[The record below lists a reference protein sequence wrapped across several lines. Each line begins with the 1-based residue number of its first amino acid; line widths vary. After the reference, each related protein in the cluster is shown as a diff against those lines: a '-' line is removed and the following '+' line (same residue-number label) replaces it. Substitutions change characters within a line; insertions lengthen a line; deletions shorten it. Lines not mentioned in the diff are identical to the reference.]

1 MIPPPGP
8 DRKGCL
14 PSRANFGAQNTFS
27 GDGTLK
33 RVAALR
39 GVRFDPRRVGR
50 VDHVLAP
57 PYDVVSRQHVQA
69 FLARS
74 PYNVLQ
80 LDLGIA
86 DLSDPVPGQW
96 SEVGHRFREWLA
108 SGVLRP
114 DERPSVYVFRHTYRL
129 PDATPGTLTAVLVG
143 LRVGPGASRAAMG
156 HERTVAAVRGDRLEQ
171 LRRCRAQFSPILALV
186 SDPDRRVQQ
195 ALDEA
200 ALAEPSLRAQA
211 PTGGDL
217 AVWVYPAESPQG
229 RGVLDALA
237 AALDRSP
244 AIIADGHHRFEAAS
258 QYAEEQAR
266 LSGSASNGAGDGGVF
281 ALTGIASLEGGGLS
295 ILPVHRVVGPAGTA
309 TAEALRM
316 ALYDHLIPL
325 SDVEIPPPLRAAFQQ
340 AGRDALQAA
349 RAVAAVREAL
359 GRPVYAVWW
368 GAGRLEWLAVPA
380 KATHRSG
387 SAGPEH
393 PGVAGDITILHRGP
407 LSTWKPAVRTA
418 EGGGHEESERWIRY
432 TPDAREAAR
441 AVDQGEAAAAILLAP
456 VRLSEVQD
464 VALAGKKMPEK
475 STYFYPKLISG
486 LVLHD
491 LLLPV
496 QAWPPD
502 AR

>member
-1 MIPPPGP
+1 MIPPGP
-8 DRKGCL
+8 QDRKGCL
-14 PSRANFGAQNTFS
+14 PSRANFAAQNTFP

-39 GVRFDPRRVGR
+39 GVRFDPGRVGR
-50 VDHVLAP
+50 LDHVLAP
-57 PYDVVSRQHVQA
+57 PYDVVTRQHVEA
-69 FLARS
+69 YLARS

-86 DLSDPVPGQW
+86 DPSDPVPGRW
-96 SEVGHRFREWLA
+96 DEVGRRFREWLA
-108 SGVLRP
+108 SGVLRA
-114 DERPSVYVFRHTYRL
+114 DERPSVYVLRHVYRL
-129 PDATPGTLTAVLVG
+129 PDGTPGTLTAALAG

-186 SDPDRRVQQ
+186 SDPDRRVQR
-195 ALDEA
+195 ALEEA
-200 ALAEPSLRAQA
+200 ASAPPSLQAEA
-211 PTGGDL
+211 PTGGEL
-217 AVWVYPAESPQG
+217 AVWVHPADSPPG

-244 AIIADGHHRFEAAS
+244 AVIADGHHRFEAAS
-258 QYAEEQAR
+258 QYAEEQAH
-266 LSGSASNGAGDGGVF
+266 LPHGSGGACGDGVF
-281 ALTGIASLEGGGLS
+281 ALTGLASLEGGGLS
-295 ILPVHRVVGPAGTA
+295 ILPVHRVVGPAGAA

-316 ALYDHLIPL
+316 ALYEHLIPL
-325 SDVEIPPPLRAAFQQ
+325 SDVEVPPPLRPAFEQAA
-340 AGRDALQAA
+340 RDPLQAA
-349 RAVAAVREAL
+349 RAVAAIREAL
-359 GRPVYAVWW
+359 GRPVFAVWW
-368 GAGRLEWLAVPA
+368 GPGRLEWLAVPS

-387 SAGPEH
+387 AAGPEY

-407 LSTWKPAVRTA
+407 LATWKPAVQGA
-418 EGGGHEESERWIRY
+418 DGGGVREPARWIRY
-432 TPDAREAAR
+432 TPDAREAAG
-441 AVDQGEAAAAILLAP
+441 AVDRGEAAAAILMAA

-464 VALAGKKMPEK
+464 VAMAGKKMPEK

-486 LVLHD
+486 LVLQD